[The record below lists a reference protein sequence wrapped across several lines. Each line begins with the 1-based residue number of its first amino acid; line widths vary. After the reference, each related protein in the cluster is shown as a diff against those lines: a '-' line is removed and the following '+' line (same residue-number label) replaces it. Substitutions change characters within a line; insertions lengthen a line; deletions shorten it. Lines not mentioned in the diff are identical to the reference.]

1 MTTFSEMNF
10 LEPII
15 IKGKKKKKN
24 QYMNQNATEN
34 RKEYIL
40 FKDIDTRTVY
50 LNSVHKIY
58 IGSIQKWHSIIENW
72 TYKKHQVINDKI

>member
-1 MTTFSEMNF
+1 
-10 LEPII
+10 
-15 IKGKKKKKN
+15 
-24 QYMNQNATEN
+24 MNQNATEN

-58 IGSIQKWHSIIENW
+58 IGSIQKCHSIIEN
-72 TYKKHQVINDKI
+72 